1 MRSILKWVKRETGQ
15 SIILVA
21 ISIAMLCGVAALV
34 VDVGMVSVS
43 QGQLQNAADA
53 AALAAARDL
62 PSAATA
68 KTTAKTYAG
77 YNGVAAAD
85 TTATTPYK
93 GNANRIEV
101 VCKETVQYTFARIF
115 GLTSVDVTARA
126 VAERSGGGLGAAFD
140 YAIFSGNI
148 YPDPL
153 SFSVRIQ
160 NILTMSGLSNI
171 VYGNIH
177 SNYNID
183 TNTAKVNGV
192 GEAVGTVTG
201 TNIATKTPNASFVAI
216 PDFASVVPTIKA
228 AAVAAGQYYS
238 GNFSSANAS
247 SLNVSSPVY
256 VEGNANLSGISF
268 SGTGCIYAKG
278 KITITGSSTN
288 YNTSS
293 SICMYSGYKSSN
305 KADAAIDFAG
315 SSKNFNGILYAPN
328 GSILVTGSNYIFN
341 GSVVGRVVDISG
353 SNKTFNAADVSDS
366 FPYGSSVSF
375 ALVE

>member
-1 MRSILKWVKRETGQ
+1 MRSILKWFKREKGQ

-34 VDVGMVSVS
+34 VDVGTVSVS

-62 PSAATA
+62 PTAATA

-101 VCKETVQYTFARIF
+101 VCQETVNYTFARII
-115 GLTSVDVTARA
+115 GLNSTVVTARS

-140 YAIFSGNI
+140 YAIFSGNQ
-148 YPDPL
+148 YPDSL
-153 SFSVRIQ
+153 SFSVRLQ
-160 NILTMSGLSNI
+160 NVLTMTGSSNI
-171 VYGNIH
+171 VNGNIH
-177 SNYNID
+177 SNYNVD
-183 TNTAKVNGV
+183 ANTAHVNGV

-228 AAVAAGQYYS
+228 AAIAAGQYYS

-247 SLNVSSPVY
+247 SLDVSSPVY

-268 SGTGCIYAKG
+268 SGAGCIYVKG
-278 KITITGSSTN
+278 KITITGTGTN
-288 YNTSS
+288 YTSNS
-293 SICMYSGYKSSN
+293 SICMYSGYKSSS

-315 SSKNFNGILYAPN
+315 SSKNFKGILYAPN
-328 GSILVTGSNYIFN
+328 GSILVTGSDYTFN
-341 GSVVGRVVDISG
+341 GSIVGRVVDVSG
-353 SNKTFNAADVSDS
+353 SNKTFQAADASNS